1 MKKFTIFIFN
11 IARPSLLM
19 CFLLLSIIAYGQ
31 TAVFKGQLKKAKDGD
46 CLAQII
52 VGEYYYNGHEG
63 ANVNFKEAFKWF
75 KKALENK
82 HLDDIEKRYYYE
94 LCNYIGQ
101 CYNLGRGTSLN
112 FKEAVKWFEIGAQGG
127 DSYCISNLGLCYE
140 KGQGVE
146 KDEKKAWDLNMKS
159 AEMGNPF
166 AMFNLGV
173 YLYYGIGRDI
183 DYKKAVYWY
192 RKAADM
198 GNANAQNNLGLCY
211 HKGQGVD
218 KDDAI
223 AKYWWTMAARQGQQ
237 VAKRNLSLVVNVQ
250 MSSGPDSITD
260 NNITVAKK
268 ESPDIVDVT
277 KEKESVS
284 MVDKN
289 IPSVSHQ
296 NSNCFAVI
304 IGNEKYESEVDVPFA
319 ENDARIFKEYAIKT
333 LGIPEKQIKY
343 VANGT
348 LNGIR
353 MAIRWLTQAM
363 GVCNGQG
370 QAIFY
375 YAGHGIPDEANKSA
389 YLLPVDG
396 FGSDP
401 ESAYSLN
408 RLYNELGAMPAQ
420 SVTVFLDACFSGAKR
435 EGGMLASARGVAIKV
450 KQSTPK
456 GKMIVF
462 TAAQGDETAHPYNE
476 EHHGMFTFFLLK
488 KLQETKGDITYGDLG
503 DYLTNEVKRQSF
515 VENGKQQTPS
525 VMPSASFSS
534 SWRKMKIVDD

>member
-1 MKKFTIFIFN
+1 MKKFTIN
-11 IARPSLLM
+11 ICNFARLSFLM

-46 CLAQII
+46 CLAQITI
-52 VGEYYYNGHEG
+52 GVYYYNGQEG
-63 ANVNFKEAFKWF
+63 VSVNYKEAFKWF
-75 KKALENK
+75 KKAAENSG
-82 HLDDIEKRYYYE
+82 LDNINKEYYYE
-94 LCNYIGQ
+94 LYNYLGQ
-101 CYNLGRGTSLN
+101 CYMMGRGASKN
-112 FKEAVKWFEIGAQGG
+112 FKEAVKWMEIGAQGG
-127 DSYCISNLGLCYE
+127 NVICLNNLGVCYE

-146 KDEKKAWDLNMKS
+146 KDLTKAWDLYWKA
-159 AEMGNPF
+159 AELGHPS

-173 YLYYGIGRDI
+173 HLYYGIGRDV
-183 DYKKAVYWY
+183 DYENAAYWY
-192 RKAADM
+192 RKAADF
-198 GNANAQNNLGLCY
+198 GHANAQNNLGFCY

-218 KDDAI
+218 QDDAM
-223 AKYWWTMAARQGQQ
+223 AKYWWTLAARQGQPN
-237 VAKRNLSLVVNVQ
+237 AKKNLSLVANVE
-250 MSSGPDSITD
+250 MPSDPKPITD
-260 NNITVAKK
+260 NSIAVAKK
-268 ESPDIVDVT
+268 ESPVIVDAAQ
-277 KEKESVS
+277 ESHSVS
-284 MVDKN
+284 IVDKD

-296 NSNCFAVI
+296 DSNCFAVI

-319 ENDARIFKEYAIKT
+319 ENDAKIFKEYAIKT

-343 VANGT
+343 VPNGT

-353 MAIRWLTQAM
+353 MAIRWLSQAM

-408 RLYNELGAMPAQ
+408 RLYNELGAMSAQ

-450 KQSTPK
+450 KQSIPK

-462 TAAQGDETAHPYNE
+462 TAAQGDETAHPYKE
-476 EHHGMFTFFLLK
+476 EQHGMFTFFLLK
-488 KLQETKGDITYGDLG
+488 KLQETKGYITYGDLG

-525 VMPSASFSS
+525 VMPSASLSS
-534 SWRKMKIVDD
+534 SWRNMKIR

>member
-1 MKKFTIFIFN
+1 MKKFTIIIYNF
-11 IARPSLLM
+11 ARPSFLM

-46 CLAQII
+46 CVAQIA

-63 ANVNFKEAFKWF
+63 VNVNYKEAFKWF
-75 KKALENK
+75 SKAVDNKQLNEIKKE
-82 HLDDIEKRYYYE
+82 YYYE
-94 LCNYIGQ
+94 LCNYVGQ
-101 CYNLGRGTSLN
+101 CNNLGQGTSQNL
-112 FKEAVKWFEIGAQGG
+112 KEAIKWFEIGAQGG
-127 DSYCISNLGLCYE
+127 DKYCLSNLGICYE

-146 KDEKKAWDLNMKS
+146 KDLTKAWDLNMKA
-159 AEMGNPF
+159 AELGNPY

-173 YLYYGIGRDI
+173 YLYYGIGRDV
-183 DYKKAVYWY
+183 DYNTAVYWY
-192 RKAADM
+192 RKAADF
-198 GNANAQNNLGLCY
+198 GHANAQNNLGLCY
-211 HKGQGVD
+211 HEGQGVD
-218 KDDAI
+218 QDDAM
-223 AKYWWTMAARQGQQ
+223 AKYWWTLAARQGQPN
-237 VAKRNLSLVVNVQ
+237 AKKNLSLVANVK
-250 MSSGPDSITD
+250 MATGPEPITD
-260 NNITVAKK
+260 NNIAVSKK
-268 ESPDIVDVT
+268 ESPDIVDAAQD
-277 KEKESVS
+277 KNSVS
-284 MVDKN
+284 IVDKD

-319 ENDARIFKEYAIKT
+319 ENDAKIFKEYAIKT
-333 LGIPEKQIKY
+333 LGIPKKQIKY
-343 VANGT
+343 VPNGT

-353 MAIRWLTQAM
+353 MAIRWLSQAM

-408 RLYNELGAMPAQ
+408 RLYNELGAMSAQ

-450 KQSTPK
+450 KQSIPK

-462 TAAQGDETAHPYNE
+462 TAAQGDETAHPYKE
-476 EHHGMFTFFLLK
+476 EQHGMFTFFLLK
-488 KLQETKGDITYGDLG
+488 KLQETKGNITYGDLG

-525 VMPSASFSS
+525 VMPSASLSS
-534 SWRKMKIVDD
+534 SWRNMKIR

>member
-1 MKKFTIFIFN
+1 MKKFTIFICN

-19 CFLLLSIIAYGQ
+19 FFLLLSIIAYGQ

-46 CLAQII
+46 CVAQIV
-52 VGEYYYNGHEG
+52 VGEYYYNGQEG
-63 ANVNFKEAFKWF
+63 VSVDYKEAFKWF
-75 KKALENK
+75 MRAADNKK
-82 HLDDIEKRYYYE
+82 LDGIKKEYYYE

-101 CYNLGRGTSLN
+101 CYTYGRGTLL
-112 FKEAVKWFEIGAQGG
+112 KPEEAIKWYEIGVKGG
-127 DSYCISNLGLCYE
+127 DAYCIGNLGLCYSTG
-140 KGQGVE
+140 KGVE
-146 KDEKKAWDLNMKS
+146 KDEEKAWDLYSKA
-159 AEMGNPF
+159 AELGNPYS
-166 AMFNLGV
+166 MFNMGV
-173 YLYYGIGRDI
+173 KLYYGQGRDV
-183 DYKKAVYWY
+183 DYKAAAFWY
-192 RKAADM
+192 RKAADL

-211 HKGQGVD
+211 HNGHGVD
-218 KDDAI
+218 QDDAI
-223 AKYWWTMAARQGQQ
+223 AKYWWTLAARQGQPN
-237 VAKRNLSLVVNVQ
+237 AKKNLSLVVDVK
-250 MSSGPDSITD
+250 MSLGPEPIKD

-268 ESPDIVDVT
+268 GSPSVVDVAQEIKT
-277 KEKESVS
+277 VS
-284 MVDKN
+284 IVDKN

-401 ESAYSLN
+401 ESAYSLS